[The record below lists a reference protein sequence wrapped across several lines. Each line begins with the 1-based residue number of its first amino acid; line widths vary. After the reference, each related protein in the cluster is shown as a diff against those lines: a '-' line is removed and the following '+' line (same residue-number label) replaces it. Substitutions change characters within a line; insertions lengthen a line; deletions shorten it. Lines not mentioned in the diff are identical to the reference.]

1 MADPMATVVEKI
13 VKIGLKIKEA
23 VNRVRHNEE
32 DYREITRRVLRFSA
46 ILSQLQQTGTVADS
60 PALAG
65 ALEDLEETLQRALEL
80 VTACQERTTTRRLV
94 AAGDLSKQLRRV
106 QDDILNKVMLASFAI
121 NAHTT
126 ILLLTIQAGGQPP
139 PRQQQADAGL
149 TGVSNNIHSTEDARS
164 DLNGEENIVPTG
176 NDAPFAPLEALKN
189 FSLFELK
196 DAINGGN
203 IIGEG
208 AFCMVYKGVLMD
220 GNVVAIKMFK
230 EPRPLGWEHMLA
242 HGQLVLASKLRH
254 QNIVKVLGYGHEVE
268 TQKSSVI
275 MRLLKHKNRPA
286 KGRGYFWV
294 EEYVPN
300 GTLYSKIHESLL
312 DWHSVSRILEQVA
325 QGIHYL
331 QEQHIVHRDLKPRNI
346 LLDSDMNPKITDF
359 DLSMVLNDDEIS
371 ENNRIAGTC
380 GYMAPEYAMHGIVSM
395 KNDVFAF
402 GVIEGPKRRPEGG

>member
-1 MADPMATVVEKI
+1 MADPVATVVEKI

-32 DYREITRRVLRFSA
+32 DCREITRRVLRFSA

-149 TGVSNNIHSTEDARS
+149 TGVSNDIHSTEDARS

-331 QEQHIVHRDLKPRNI
+331 QEQHIVQRDLKPRNI

-371 ENNRIAGTC
+371 ENNRIAGTWL
-380 GYMAPEYAMHGIVSM
+380 GRLGKQE
-395 KNDVFAF
+395 
-402 GVIEGPKRRPEGG
+402 